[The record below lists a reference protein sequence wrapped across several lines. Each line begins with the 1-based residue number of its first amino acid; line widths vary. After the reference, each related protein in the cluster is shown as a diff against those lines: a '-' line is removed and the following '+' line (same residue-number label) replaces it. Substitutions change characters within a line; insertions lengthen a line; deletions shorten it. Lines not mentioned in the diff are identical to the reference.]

1 MLHYIWNYLG
11 TKKIWSD
18 ITSISSKDI
27 CFILKSMNRIE
38 RHIKVGVC
46 VKKST
51 SNEFEVEYYV
61 VLEEVI
67 ELQYYSE
74 HNIVFFNWNDI
85 GMIPQ
90 TKESR

>member
-11 TKKIWSD
+11 TIKIWSD
-18 ITSISSKDI
+18 ITGISSKDI
-27 CFILKSMNRIE
+27 CFILKSMTRIE
-38 RHIKVGVC
+38 RYIKVGVC

-51 SNEFEVEYYV
+51 SNEFEVEYYG

-74 HNIVFFNWNDI
+74 HDRVFLLKWYWY
-85 GMIPQ
+85 
-90 TKESR
+90 ESWFCQN

>member
-1 MLHYIWNYLG
+1 
-11 TKKIWSD
+11 
-18 ITSISSKDI
+18 
-27 CFILKSMNRIE
+27 MNRIE

-74 HNIVFFNWNDI
+74 HNIVFFN
-85 GMIPQ
+85 
-90 TKESR
+90 